1 MCNVCCVSSCLL
13 CPLWPSQTGL
23 SLLKTTS
30 TSSALPQ
37 RHCHLCSQPFLFLL
51 LFFFYFKITQLSLF
65 CMVSF
70 NCTGNLT
77 QRSNVVNG
85 KYEHSIQYYTTS
97 EVVLVMTGMLCR
109 NVVSI
114 ITTFTLQLTSA
125 TNKGVTLQ
133 RFTALSLWNLT
144 PAEVCHNKAPT
155 MTEDYVRTN
164 RTVCPINKKTTT
176 FSAKAHNTKHSHFN
190 HTCSCV

>member
-1 MCNVCCVSSCLL
+1 MLRLLLPAVS
-13 CPLWPSQTGL
+13 PLTISDWPFTLKDNLNIFSSSSETL
-23 SLLKTTS
+23 SSLLPTF
-30 TSSALPQ
+30 PFFIIIF
-37 RHCHLCSQPFLFLL
+37 FLFQNN
-51 LFFFYFKITQLSLF
+51 TVESLF

-133 RFTALSLWNLT
+133 RFTALSL
-144 PAEVCHNKAPT
+144 
-155 MTEDYVRTN
+155 
-164 RTVCPINKKTTT
+164 
-176 FSAKAHNTKHSHFN
+176 
-190 HTCSCV
+190 